1 MAFIKCKGVIVNTN
15 DIKSVTAHGQYI
27 FIECAIN
34 EYRIYFSSENEAKEV
49 KNELNRIYKIL
60 TTMPNKE

>member
-1 MAFIKCKGVIVNTN
+1 MAFIKCKDVIVNTN
-15 DIKSVTAHGQYI
+15 DIKSVTGHGQYI
-27 FIECAIN
+27 FIECAN
-34 EYRIYFSSENEAKEV
+34 NKHRIYFSSENEV